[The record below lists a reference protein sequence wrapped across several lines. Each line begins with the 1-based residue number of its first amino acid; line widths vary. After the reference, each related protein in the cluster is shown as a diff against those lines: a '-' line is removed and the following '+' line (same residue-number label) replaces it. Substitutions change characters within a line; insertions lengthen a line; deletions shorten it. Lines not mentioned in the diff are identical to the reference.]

1 MKMVKPP
8 PTDTGFKV
16 GDRVRLVSGTL
27 TWKSEFALQGKI
39 GEVTECR
46 DDGRLTIR
54 FDGGRLLV
62 GRDAEHLE
70 RPVELGLKAKK

>member
-1 MKMVKPP
+1 MKKVKAPP
-8 PTDTGFKV
+8 IDAGLKV

-27 TWKSEFALQGKI
+27 TWNGEIPLQGKT

-46 DDGRLTIR
+46 DDGRVTIR

-62 GRDAEHLE
+62 GRDAAHFE
-70 RPVELGLKAKK
+70 RLGVTGVKKI